1 MRNTF
6 IVFVSFL
13 KLKKKKISGQLVHHY
28 KFDTL
33 FSHHYIIIMSPKV
46 LDLKNTIIYILNGLS
61 IISSYPQCKDGNV
74 WFSLQGGSLK
84 MLLTVPLK
92 QIWIINFSVHS
103 SSILAKSVHSTIY
116 YGWSVSTTSFSNSLQ
131 ETIFIIL
138 LFSRAGMHIF
148 MKIFFSSFENHCF
161 FLENKKCRSSFA
173 ELGKIKIFR

>member
-1 MRNTF
+1 M
-6 IVFVSFL
+6 
-13 KLKKKKISGQLVHHY
+13 HHY

-138 LFSRAGMHIF
+138 LFSRVGMHIF
-148 MKIFFSSFENHCF
+148 MKKKKHFFPLFWKSLF
-161 FLENKKCRSSFA
+161 FLRK
-173 ELGKIKIFR
+173 